1 MKYLVVG
8 GGGFIGSYV
17 VDKLL
22 HDESISK
29 VIVYDNFCSG
39 KKWHLKEHIDNE
51 KFELVEKDIFDDAI
65 FEHSK
70 DIDVTI
76 MLAANADRCCND

>member
-1 MKYLVVG
+1 MKYLVIG

-22 HDESISK
+22 CDESVSK

-39 KKWHLKEHIDNE
+39 KKWHLKEHIDN
-51 KFELVEKDIFDDAI
+51 KKYD
-65 FEHSK
+65 
-70 DIDVTI
+70 
-76 MLAANADRCCND
+76 

>member
-1 MKYLVVG
+1 MKYLVIG

-22 HDESISK
+22 YDESISK

-39 KKWHLKEHIDNE
+39 KKWHLKEHKIIKSSNWL
-51 KFELVEKDIFDDAI
+51 KKIYLMVKYLSILKI
-65 FEHSK
+65 L
-70 DIDVTI
+70 
-76 MLAANADRCCND
+76 M